1 MQKFNV
7 FKSAS
12 LVRVVE
18 ANNIMDAAEKA
29 GLTNPKM
36 SKYENVV
43 CSGSKM
49 VNNRLPSKFASRN
62 NFSSASIGGVGCW
75 R

>member
-18 ANNIMDAAEKA
+18 ANNIMDAAEKV

-36 SKYENVV
+36 PKYENLVWQWFQNGEQSFAIEV
-43 CSGSKM
+43 CEQE
-49 VNNRLPSKFASRN
+49 
-62 NFSSASIGGVGCW
+62 
-75 R
+75 

>member
-7 FKSAS
+7 FKSSS

-36 SKYENVV
+36 SKYENLVWQWFENGEQSFKIEV
-43 CSGSKM
+43 CEQE
-49 VNNRLPSKFASRN
+49 
-62 NFSSASIGGVGCW
+62 
-75 R
+75 